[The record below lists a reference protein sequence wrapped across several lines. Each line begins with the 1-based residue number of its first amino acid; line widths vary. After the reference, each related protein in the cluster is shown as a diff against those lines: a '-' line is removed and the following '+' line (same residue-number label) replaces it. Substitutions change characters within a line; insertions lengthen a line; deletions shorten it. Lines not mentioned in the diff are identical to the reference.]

1 MGNPTIPSA
10 TPPMTVSVEF
20 VHAILFG
27 LVSKGI
33 DCDAWLLEAGIPPEQ
48 LANPAARVT
57 LSQYA
62 ALLHV
67 LIFSRDDETLGLMR
81 RPSKVGSFALQAR
94 SAIGSPTLDV
104 AIRRVAHTFRLLHD
118 DVELVVVE
126 EGELSGVAL
135 NISDPTT
142 RANRFLH
149 QLFLRV
155 YWRLFAW
162 LVGGQLPPVRFDFAF
177 PRPPHSEDYSR
188 IFPAPW
194 AYDADSS
201 AVWFEHS
208 RLRLPIRR
216 DETALRAF
224 LVDSPANVLVPSRD
238 TGVGSRVRMHLQRT
252 QPDWPDLDVT
262 ARALNLSPSTLQRRL
277 ALEGTSFQKLKD
289 QLRRDAAIYRLH
301 SSEVSLGKLALE
313 LGFADA
319 AAFQRA
325 FKGWTGLPPGTYRRS
340 S

>member
-1 MGNPTIPSA
+1 
-10 TPPMTVSVEF
+10 MTVSVEF
-20 VHAILFG
+20 VHAMLFG

-33 DCDAWLLEAGIPPEQ
+33 DCDGWLREAGIPPEQ

-57 LSQYA
+57 LGQYA

-81 RPSKVGSFALQAR
+81 RPSKIGSFALQAR
-94 SAIGSPTLDV
+94 SAIGSPTLEV
-104 AIRRVAHTFRLLHD
+104 AMRRVARTFRLLHD
-118 DVELVVVE
+118 DVEMVVMD
-126 EGELSGVAL
+126 EGELGGVGLSFA
-135 NISDPTT
+135 DATT
-142 RANRFLH
+142 ESNRFLH
-149 QLFLRV
+149 QLLLRV

-162 LVGGQLPPVRFDFAF
+162 LVGGQLPPVRFDFGF
-177 PRPPHSEDYSR
+177 PRPPHSEDYAR

-194 AYDADSS
+194 QYDAGRS
-201 AVWFEHS
+201 AVWFEKT
-208 RLRLPIRR
+208 RFRLPVRR
-216 DETALRAF
+216 DESALRAF
-224 LVDSPANVLVPSRD
+224 LINSPANVLVPSRD
-238 TGVGSRVRMHLQRT
+238 SGVGSRVRMHLQRT

-262 ARALNLSPSTLQRRL
+262 ARALNMSPSTLQRRL

-301 SSEVSLGKLALE
+301 SSEISLGKLALE

-325 FKGWTGLPPGTYRRS
+325 FKGWTGWPPGTYRRS